1 MPPTFGFLSSL
12 KAIHF
17 GSGPYAVFYFSVFL
31 GDTGSLGGTGK
42 VVPIPITVTFKVNNG
57 PVDKNGQPVYPTS
70 QVLDTYQTLQSGEPF
85 TDKFWFGPPKLTT
98 LIFGEDQDYIVQQ
111 VVVLDLSAAI
121 AASAA
126 SAASAAPVKSTLNV
140 TLTIDTIFVE
150 TLAVGLVTI
159 KGLTTIDLEP
169 PSPYPYEDSAN
180 LIGDNT
186 ALINY
191 SYPGAYSNLQCT
203 TGFPFAQVLRGNFN
217 PKNITGTI
225 NTKTLAVTLGP
236 P

>member
-1 MPPTFGFLSSL
+1 M
-12 KAIHF
+12 
-17 GSGPYAVFYFSVFL
+17 
-31 GDTGSLGGTGK
+31 
-42 VVPIPITVTFKVNNG
+42 
-57 PVDKNGQPVYPTS
+57 
-70 QVLDTYQTLQSGEPF
+70 
-85 TDKFWFGPPKLTT
+85 
-98 LIFGEDQDYIVQQ
+98 QQ
-111 VVVLDLSAAI
+111 VVVLDLSAA
-121 AASAA
+121 
-126 SAASAAPVKSTLNV
+126 PVTPPNVVPTPINV
-140 TLTIDTIFVE
+140 TLTIATTFVE

>member
-31 GDTGSLGGTGK
+31 GGTGTPPN

-98 LIFGEDQDYIVQQ
+98 LIFGEEQDYIVQQ
-111 VVVLDLSAAI
+111 VVVLDLSAA
-121 AASAA
+121 
-126 SAASAAPVKSTLNV
+126 PVTPPNVVPTPINV
-140 TLTIDTIFVE
+140 TLTIATIFVE

-169 PSPYPYEDSAN
+169 PYPYPYEDSAN

>member
-17 GSGPYAVFYFSVFL
+17 GSGPYAVFYFSVYL
-31 GDTGSLGGTGK
+31 GEQGK
-42 VVPIPITVTFKVNNG
+42 PDDPSNFVLIPITVTFKVNNG
-57 PVDKNGQPVYPTS
+57 PVDNNGQPVYPTS
-70 QVLDTYQTLQSGEPF
+70 QVLDTYQTLQGGEPF

-98 LIFGEDQDYIVQQ
+98 LIFGEQQDYIVQQ
-111 VVVLDLSAAI
+111 VVVLDLSAA
-121 AASAA
+121 
-126 SAASAAPVKSTLNV
+126 PVTPPNVVPTPINV
-140 TLTIDTIFVE
+140 TLTIATTFVE

>member
-31 GDTGSLGGTGK
+31 GGTGTPPN

-98 LIFGEDQDYIVQQ
+98 LIFGEEQDYIVQQ
-111 VVVLDLSAAI
+111 VVVLDLSAA
-121 AASAA
+121 
-126 SAASAAPVKSTLNV
+126 PVTPPNVVPTPINV
-140 TLTIDTIFVE
+140 TLTIATTFVE

>member
-31 GDTGSLGGTGK
+31 GETGTPPN

-98 LIFGEDQDYIVQQ
+98 LIFGEQQDYIVQQ
-111 VVVLDLSAAI
+111 VVVLDLSAA
-121 AASAA
+121 
-126 SAASAAPVKSTLNV
+126 PVTPPNVVPTPINV
-140 TLTIDTIFVE
+140 TLTIATIFVE

-169 PSPYPYEDSAN
+169 PYPYPYEDSAN

>member
-1 MPPTFGFLSSL
+1 MPLTFGFLSSL

-31 GDTGSLGGTGK
+31 GETGTPPD

-98 LIFGEDQDYIVQQ
+98 LIFGEQQDYIVQQ
-111 VVVLDLSAAI
+111 VVVLDLSAA
-121 AASAA
+121 
-126 SAASAAPVKSTLNV
+126 PVTPPNVVPTPINV
-140 TLTIDTIFVE
+140 TLTIATIFVE

>member
-31 GDTGSLGGTGK
+31 GETGTPPN

-98 LIFGEDQDYIVQQ
+98 LIFGEQQDYIVQQ
-111 VVVLDLSAAI
+111 VVVLDLSAA
-121 AASAA
+121 
-126 SAASAAPVKSTLNV
+126 PVTPPNVVPTPINV
-140 TLTIDTIFVE
+140 TLTIATTFLE

>member
-31 GDTGSLGGTGK
+31 GGTGTPPN

-57 PVDKNGQPVYPTS
+57 PVDNNGQPVYPTS

-98 LIFGEDQDYIVQQ
+98 LIFGEEQDYIVQQ
-111 VVVLDLSAAI
+111 VVVLDLSAA
-121 AASAA
+121 
-126 SAASAAPVKSTLNV
+126 PVTPPNVVPTPINV
-140 TLTIDTIFVE
+140 TLTIDTVFVE

-169 PSPYPYEDSAN
+169 PYPYPYEDSAN

>member
-31 GDTGSLGGTGK
+31 GETGTPPN

-57 PVDKNGQPVYPTS
+57 PVDNNGQPVYPTS
-70 QVLDTYQTLQSGEPF
+70 QVLDTYQPLQGGEPF

-98 LIFGEDQDYIVQQ
+98 LIFGEQQDYIVQQ
-111 VVVLDLSAAI
+111 VVVLDLSAA
-121 AASAA
+121 
-126 SAASAAPVKSTLNV
+126 PVTPPNVVPTPINV
-140 TLTIDTIFVE
+140 TLTIATIFVE

>member
-31 GDTGSLGGTGK
+31 GETGTPPN

-57 PVDKNGQPVYPTS
+57 PVDNNGQPVYPTS

-98 LIFGEDQDYIVQQ
+98 LIFGEQQDYIVQQ
-111 VVVLDLSAAI
+111 VVVLDLSAA
-121 AASAA
+121 
-126 SAASAAPVKSTLNV
+126 PVTPPNVVPTPINV
-140 TLTIDTIFVE
+140 TLTIATIFVE

-203 TGFPFAQVLRGNFN
+203 TGFPFAQVLRSNFN
-217 PKNITGTI
+217 PENITGTI

>member
-31 GDTGSLGGTGK
+31 GETGTPPN

-57 PVDKNGQPVYPTS
+57 PVDNNGQPVYPTS

-98 LIFGEDQDYIVQQ
+98 LIFGEQQDYIVQQ
-111 VVVLDLSAAI
+111 VVVLDLSAA
-121 AASAA
+121 
-126 SAASAAPVKSTLNV
+126 PVTPPNVVPTPINV
-140 TLTIDTIFVE
+140 TLTIATTFVE

>member
-31 GDTGSLGGTGK
+31 GETGTPPN

-57 PVDKNGQPVYPTS
+57 PVDNNGQPVYPTS

-98 LIFGEDQDYIVQQ
+98 LIFGEQQDYIVQQ
-111 VVVLDLSAAI
+111 VVVLDLSAA
-121 AASAA
+121 
-126 SAASAAPVKSTLNV
+126 PVTPPNVVPTPINV
-140 TLTIDTIFVE
+140 TLTIATTFVE

-191 SYPGAYSNLQCT
+191 SYSGGAYSNLQCT

>member
-31 GDTGSLGGTGK
+31 GETGTPPN

-98 LIFGEDQDYIVQQ
+98 LIFGEQQDYIVQQ
-111 VVVLDLSAAI
+111 VVVLDLSAA
-121 AASAA
+121 
-126 SAASAAPVKSTLNV
+126 PVTPPNVVPTPINV
-140 TLTIDTIFVE
+140 TLTIATTFVE

>member
-31 GDTGSLGGTGK
+31 GGTGTPPK

-57 PVDKNGQPVYPTS
+57 PVDNNGQPVYPTS

-98 LIFGEDQDYIVQQ
+98 LIFGEQQDYIVQQ
-111 VVVLDLSAAI
+111 VVVLDLSAA
-121 AASAA
+121 
-126 SAASAAPVKSTLNV
+126 PVTPPNVVPTPINV
-140 TLTIDTIFVE
+140 TLTIATTFVE

>member
-31 GDTGSLGGTGK
+31 GETGTPPN

-57 PVDKNGQPVYPTS
+57 PVDNNGQPVYPTS

-98 LIFGEDQDYIVQQ
+98 LIFGEQQDYIVQQ
-111 VVVLDLSAAI
+111 VVVLDLSAA
-121 AASAA
+121 
-126 SAASAAPVKSTLNV
+126 PVTPPNVVPTPINV
-140 TLTIDTIFVE
+140 TLTIATTFVE

-203 TGFPFAQVLRGNFN
+203 TGFPFAQVLRSNFN